1 MLSNS
6 KNSIEIKAPAKIN
19 LFLEITGRLSNGYH
33 TLESLMVPVSL
44 YDFVEIEP
52 VSGEKIRIKGSSG
65 EIPEDETN
73 IAWKA
78 ADLFFKKTGKKNGL
92 NIKIKK
98 NIPVEA
104 GLGGGSSD
112 AAAVLNGLNKIY
124 KNRFTIS
131 ELEEISAVLGA
142 DVPFFIR
149 SVPAL
154 CTGIGDIIEPV
165 SGLEK
170 KYLII
175 INPGKGLSTAQV
187 YKKLNWGLTNR
198 VKKNKRLLFEDCLK
212 FSNNNLSN
220 DLQPVSEKMMPEIS
234 EIRSALDSSGA
245 ELAMMSGSG
254 PTCYGIYSDKRLR
267 DKACFKIRENFSS
280 SWKIF
285 PAEFL

>member
-6 KNSIEIKAPAKIN
+6 TNSIEIKAPAKIN

-44 YDFVEIEP
+44 YDFIEIEP
-52 VSGEKIRIKGSSG
+52 VSGEKINIKSSSD
-65 EIPEDETN
+65 EIPEGETN

-78 ADLFFKKTGKKNGL
+78 ADLFFKKTGKKTGL

-112 AAAVLNGLNKIY
+112 AAAVLKGLNEIF
-124 KNRFTIS
+124 KNRFS
-131 ELEEISAVLGA
+131 YGELEKFSAVLGA

-154 CTGIGDIIEPV
+154 CTGVGDIIEPV
-165 SGLEK
+165 GSLEK

-175 INPGKGLSTAQV
+175 VNPGKGLSTAQV

-198 VKKNKRLLFEDCLK
+198 VKKNKRLLFKDCLNI
-212 FSNNNLSN
+212 SDIELSN
-220 DLQPVSEKMMPEIS
+220 DLQPVSEKMLPEIT
-234 EIRSALDSSGA
+234 EIRSALDFSGA
-245 ELAMMSGSG
+245 EISMMSGSG
-254 PTCYGIYSDKRLR
+254 PTCFGIYSDKGLR
-267 DKACFKIRENFSS
+267 DKACLSIRENFSS